1 MGTNLVQIQLVML
14 GFSHVV
20 VDHGWDMLSG
30 RISLKG
36 FDVVG
41 KFGNPWF
48 SEKYRQLRQGIIW
61 NGGNFTIHYELRCVM
76 FGIKASCGP
85 PVSSQDSSARQC
97 LL

>member
-1 MGTNLVQIQLVML
+1 ML

-48 SEKYRQLRQGIIW
+48 SEKYRQLRQGII
-61 NGGNFTIHYELRCVM
+61 
-76 FGIKASCGP
+76 
-85 PVSSQDSSARQC
+85 
-97 LL
+97 